1 MSVVKKVVNGTEY
14 EIHKLKMGT
23 MRQIMPALQGD
34 NVQQSTAHEQ
44 MVAESVYKDG
54 VQLKEV
60 MDDLEFADYLELSTL
75 IVEINGLGND
85 S

>member
-14 EIHKLKMGT
+14 EIHRLKMGT

-34 NVQQSTAHEQ
+34 NLQQSTAHEQ

-54 VQLKEV
+54 VQLKEI
-60 MDDLEFADYLELSTL
+60 MDDIDFADYLELSNL

>member
-1 MSVVKKVVNGTEY
+1 MSVVKKVVNGNEY

-34 NVQQSTAHEQ
+34 SLQQSTAHEQ

-54 VQLKEV
+54 VQLKEI
-60 MDDLEFADYLELSTL
+60 MDDLDFADYLELSTL
-75 IVEINGLGND
+75 IVEINGLGNG

>member
-1 MSVVKKVVNGTEY
+1 MSVVKKVVNGNEY

-34 NVQQSTAHEQ
+34 NLQQSTAHEQ

-54 VQLKEV
+54 VQLKEI
-60 MDDLEFADYLELSTL
+60 MDDLDFADYLELSSL
-75 IVEINGLGND
+75 IVEINGLGNA